1 MWILSVCCALPSAG
15 DQRTAQTKGGIVKG
29 IRELSIMMAS
39 AGMVATLLAV
49 YFEWRARL
57 LSRVRSFRK
66 EE

>member
-1 MWILSVCCALPSAG
+1 M
-15 DQRTAQTKGGIVKG
+15 KG